1 MLKCLLKKIKMKI
14 TLKLKIHFSFY
25 NNCLLQKFE
34 NYLIAKSLQDLKKR
48 SKGWINRVQMD
59 NSNIHMIYVL
69 LDGVGDLPHPDLDG
83 KTPLEAANTPTLDKI
98 ASNGTIG
105 EVISVGKGIA
115 PESDIAVFNMLGYKF
130 EHADYAGRG
139 VIEAIGVGIDFKD
152 GDLALRGN
160 YSTLDENEVI
170 TDRRAGRHIE
180 KEDADGIAKELEEKI
195 QFSIPDTKIVVAPTI
210 GHRVTVRIRAPS
222 KKLSSRITNTDPAYS
237 NIGGMGVAK
246 AVGDFLKVEKC
257 LPLEDVEDAKITSN
271 LVNEF
276 SEQSINIMKN
286 SDINK
291 KRKEQ
296 NKKQLSCILLRD
308 AGNKY
313 PDVPPINEKHEMK
326 FSCIVDMPVE
336 LGISEVL
343 KMKAFEAGGLTDYE
357 EKAKVAAKAME
368 THNAIYVHLK
378 GPDEFGH
385 DGDAIGKMKN
395 IEEIDQRFF
404 KTLVENIDSSNV
416 AIIISADHSTPCIN
430 KGHSDDPVPVVVSA
444 DFIKNDGTTR
454 MTEEQAKKGS
464 IGLLQGAEVVTKS
477 LELIR
482 SQIKPNH

>member
-1 MLKCLLKKIKMKI
+1 
-14 TLKLKIHFSFY
+14 
-25 NNCLLQKFE
+25 
-34 NYLIAKSLQDLKKR
+34 
-48 SKGWINRVQMD
+48 MD
-59 NSNIHMIYVL
+59 NSKVHMIYVL
-69 LDGVGDLPHPDLDG
+69 LDGVGDLPHPNLNG

-98 ASNGTIG
+98 ASNGVIG

-130 EHADYAGRG
+130 EHVDYAGRG

-160 YSTLDENEVI
+160 YSTLNEEEII

-195 QFSIPDTKIVVAPTI
+195 KFSDPDTKIVVAPTI
-210 GHRVTVRIRAPS
+210 GHRVTVRIRTPS
-222 KKLSSRITNTDPAYS
+222 QKLSSKITNTDPAYS

-246 AVGDFLKVEKC
+246 AVGDFLKIEKC
-257 LPLEDVEDAKITSN
+257 LPLEDVENSKFTAN

-276 SEQSINIMKN
+276 SEQAIKIMKE
-286 SDINK
+286 SKINK
-291 KRKEQ
+291 KRKEE

-313 PDVPPINEKHEMK
+313 PDVSPINEKHKMK

-336 LGISEVL
+336 LGISKVL

-357 EKAKVAAKAME
+357 EKARVAANAME
-368 THNAIYVHLK
+368 TQNAIYVHLK

-404 KTLVENIDSSNV
+404 KTLVENIDSSKV

-430 KGHSDDPVPVVVSA
+430 KGHSDDPVPVIISA

-482 SQIKPNH
+482 SQIESNH

>member
-1 MLKCLLKKIKMKI
+1 
-14 TLKLKIHFSFY
+14 
-25 NNCLLQKFE
+25 
-34 NYLIAKSLQDLKKR
+34 
-48 SKGWINRVQMD
+48 MD
-59 NSNIHMIYVL
+59 NSKVHMIYVL
-69 LDGVGDLPHPDLDG
+69 LDGVGDLPHPNLNG

-98 ASNGTIG
+98 ASNGVIG

-130 EHADYAGRG
+130 EHVDYAGRG

-160 YSTLDENEVI
+160 YSTLNEEEII

-195 QFSIPDTKIVVAPTI
+195 KFSDPDTKIMVAPTI
-210 GHRVTVRIRAPS
+210 GHRVTVRIRTPS
-222 KKLSSRITNTDPAYS
+222 QKLSSKITNTDPAYS

-246 AVGDFLKVEKC
+246 AVGDFLKIEKC
-257 LPLEDVEDAKITSN
+257 LPLEDVENSKFTAN

-276 SEQSINIMKN
+276 SKQSIKIMKE
-286 SDINK
+286 SKINK
-291 KRKEQ
+291 KRKEE

-308 AGNKY
+308 AGNKH
-313 PDVPPINEKHEMK
+313 PDVSPINEKHKMK

-336 LGISEVL
+336 LGISKVL

-357 EKAKVAAKAME
+357 EKARVAANAME
-368 THNAIYVHLK
+368 TQNAIYVHLK

-404 KTLVENIDSSNV
+404 KTLVENIDSSKV

-430 KGHSDDPVPVVVSA
+430 KGHSDDPVPVIVSA

-482 SQIKPNH
+482 SQIESNH